1 MSPRRAR
8 SASSDVADEAIPD
21 AVARNISDI
30 LELESQELARTT
42 RAQRWLE
49 TVSHGLARPVFPVGL
64 LIFIGAWIGVNVTD
78 AALGIP
84 HFDPPPFAWLTGL
97 LTLVALLVTTIVLIG
112 QGRQSTLA
120 EQRAHLDLQI
130 SLLTEQKVTK
140 LIHLLEELRI
150 DLPGVRLREDPHVS
164 ELKKPTDP
172 AQVASALK
180 ELDPTSG
187 TAGGAQDE
195 PRHGERT

>member
-78 AALGIP
+78 ADLGIP

-164 ELKKPTDP
+164 ELKKPADP